1 MDLLERIGWYLGLS
15 GVCTIIAAGLCQMT
29 GTSALTSGGDS
40 VNTHTPA
47 TWVLATMGLV
57 LVTNSL
63 GLLGYA
69 NARERGPEAERSPNS
84 PR

>member
-1 MDLLERIGWYLGLS
+1 
-15 GVCTIIAAGLCQMT
+15 
-29 GTSALTSGGDS
+29 

-69 NARERGPEAERSPNS
+69 NAQKKPAGEA
-84 PR
+84 

>member
-15 GVCTIIAAGLCQMT
+15 GVGTIIAAGLCQMT

>member
-15 GVCTIIAAGLCQMT
+15 GVGTIIAAGLCQIT

-57 LVTNSL
+57 LVVNAI
-63 GLLGYA
+63 GLLGH
-69 NARERGPEAERSPNS
+69 ARERDGLGPERSPNS
-84 PR
+84 PT

>member
-1 MDLLERIGWYLGLS
+1 MELLERIGWYLGLS
-15 GVCTIIAAGLCQMT
+15 GVGTIIAAGLCQIT

-69 NARERGPEAERSPNS
+69 NAQKQTRGKA
-84 PR
+84 